1 MPCHHFSR
9 ILPSRYASRRKKKA
23 HLSFGHLAPMT
34 RKGRIT
40 SMSEIYTMPGH
51 LIRRLQQI
59 SISVFAAKMRGLG
72 HDLTAPQFATLAVL
86 SRSPGIDQATLA
98 GLIAHD
104 RPTIGGV
111 VERLEAK
118 GLVTRRLNEKDR
130 RAKVLALTNAGEDT
144 LAILLPH
151 VREIQAEILPG
162 LSDPERAEFIRLAAR
177 VTEAGNTAARAPRQT
192 PHDKS

>member
-1 MPCHHFSR
+1 
-9 ILPSRYASRRKKKA
+9 
-23 HLSFGHLAPMT
+23 
-34 RKGRIT
+34 
-40 SMSEIYTMPGH
+40 MPGH

-59 SISVFAAKMRGLG
+59 SISVFTERMKALG

-118 GLVTRRLNEKDR
+118 GLVTRRRNEKDR
-130 RAKVLALTNAGEDT
+130 RAMVLDLSEAGSEL
-144 LAILLPH
+144 LAKLLPE
-151 VREIQAEILPG
+151 VRDMQTDILPG
-162 LSDPERAEFIRLAAR
+162 LTEAEHAEFVRLASKVAKL
-177 VTEAGNTAARAPRQT
+177 GNESSRAPMILPEPDHTRT
-192 PHDKS
+192 